1 MKLFKKLLA
10 VTLVAVLAMSLFTA
24 CGDASGVP
32 DSTAEM
38 AHWQNLNN
46 EARKYGLENGTV
58 LNDVD
63 YSKDLSAYTRE
74 KLNVYLELLNK
85 GEYLKYENDRYTN
98 EKLKSKLDEIDARCQ
113 RETGYKCTVYMISG
127 KDTNGNMKVDYSI
140 LYKRDGRGDLST
152 QRFLDADK
160 IGVACIANKQDS
172 QTYTMMECYQKVNK

>member
-46 EARKYGLENGTV
+46 EARKYGLEHGPV

-63 YSKDLSAYTRE
+63 YSKKLSTYTRE

-85 GEYLKYENDRYTN
+85 GEYLGYGNDRYTN
-98 EKLKSKLDEIDARCQ
+98 PTVKSKLAEIDARCQ
-113 RETGYKCTVYMISG
+113 KETGYKCTVYMISG
-127 KDTNGNMKVDYSI
+127 RDTNGNMKVDYSI
-140 LYKRDGRGDLST
+140 LYKQDVLGNST
-152 QRFLDADK
+152 TQHFLNADW
-160 IGVACIANKQDS
+160 IGVACIPNKQDS
-172 QTYTMMECYQKVNK
+172 KTYTMMECYQEIK

>member
-46 EARKYGLENGTV
+46 EARKYGLEYGPV

-63 YSKDLSAYTRE
+63 YSKELSAYTRE
-74 KLNVYLELLNK
+74 KLNVYLELLNN
-85 GEYLKYENDRYTN
+85 GEYLGYGNDRYTDKTLQN
-98 EKLKSKLDEIDARCQ
+98 KLDEIDARCQ
-113 RETGYKCTVYMISG
+113 KATGYKSTVYMISG
-127 KDTNGNMKVDYSI
+127 KDANGNMKVDYSI
-140 LYKRDGRGDLST
+140 LYKKDGLGKEST
-152 QRFLDADK
+152 DRFLNADW
-160 IGVACIANKQDS
+160 IGVACIANKKDS
-172 QTYTMMECYQKVNK
+172 KTYTMMECYQKVDK

>member
-46 EARKYGLENGTV
+46 AARKYGLEYGPV

-63 YSKDLSAYTRE
+63 YSKELSAYTRE

-127 KDTNGNMKVDYSI
+127 RDTNGNMQVDYSI

-152 QRFLDADK
+152 QRFLNADW

-172 QTYTMMECYQKVNK
+172 QTYTMMECYQKVDK

>member
-46 EARKYGLENGTV
+46 EARKYGLENGPV

-63 YSKDLSAYTRE
+63 YSKELSAYTRE

-85 GEYLKYENDRYTN
+85 GEYLGYGNDRYTD
-98 EKLKSKLDEIDARCQ
+98 KTLKNKLDEIDARCQ
-113 RETGYKCTVYMISG
+113 KATGYKCTVYMISG
-127 KDTNGNMKVDYSI
+127 KDANGNMKVDYSI
-140 LYKRDGRGDLST
+140 LYKQDGLGNSST
-152 QRFLDADK
+152 QRFLDADR
-160 IGVACIANKQDS
+160 IGVACIANNKDS
-172 QTYTMMECYQKVNK
+172 KTYTMMECYQKVDK

>member
-46 EARKYGLENGTV
+46 EARKYGLEHGPV

-63 YSKDLSAYTRE
+63 YSKKLSTYTRE

-85 GEYLKYENDRYTN
+85 GEYLGYGNDRYTN
-98 EKLKSKLDEIDARCQ
+98 PTVKSKLAEIDARCQ
-113 RETGYKCTVYMISG
+113 KETGYKCTVYMISG
-127 KDTNGNMKVDYSI
+127 RDTNGNMKVDYSI
-140 LYKRDGRGDLST
+140 LYKQDVLGNST
-152 QRFLDADK
+152 TQHFLNADW
-160 IGVACIANKQDS
+160 IGVACIPNKQDS
-172 QTYTMMECYQKVNK
+172 KTYTMMECYQKVNK

>member
-46 EARKYGLENGTV
+46 AARKYG
-58 LNDVD
+58 
-63 YSKDLSAYTRE
+63 
-74 KLNVYLELLNK
+74 
-85 GEYLKYENDRYTN
+85 LKYENDRYTN

-127 KDTNGNMKVDYSI
+127 RDTNGNMQVDYSI
-140 LYKRDGRGDLST
+140 LYKKDGLGKSST
-152 QRFLDADK
+152 DRFLNADW

-172 QTYTMMECYQKVNK
+172 QTYTMMECYQKVDK

>member
-46 EARKYGLENGTV
+46 AARKYGLEYGPV

-63 YSKDLSAYTRE
+63 YSKELSAYTRE

-85 GEYLKYENDRYTN
+85 GEYLGYGNDRYTN
-98 EKLKSKLDEIDARCQ
+98 PTVKSKLAEIDARCQ

-127 KDTNGNMKVDYSI
+127 KDANGNMQVDYSI
-140 LYKRDGRGDLST
+140 LYKQDGFGDSST
-152 QRFLDADK
+152 ERFGRADE

-172 QTYTMMECYQKVNK
+172 KTYTMMECYEEIKK

>member
-46 EARKYGLENGTV
+46 EARKYGLEHGPV

-63 YSKDLSAYTRE
+63 YSKELSAYTRE
-74 KLNVYLELLNK
+74 KLNVYLELLNN
-85 GEYLKYENDRYTN
+85 GEYLGYGNDRYTD
-98 EKLKSKLDEIDARCQ
+98 KTLKNKLDEIDARCQ
-113 RETGYKCTVYMISG
+113 KATGYKCTVYMISG
-127 KDTNGNMKVDYSI
+127 KDANGNMKVDYSI
-140 LYKRDGRGDLST
+140 LYKQDGLGKSST
-152 QRFLDADK
+152 DRFLNADW
-160 IGVACIANKQDS
+160 IGVACIANKKDS
-172 QTYTMMECYQKVNK
+172 KTYTMMECYQKVDK

>member
-46 EARKYGLENGTV
+46 AARKYGLEYGPV

-63 YSKDLSAYTRE
+63 YSKELSAYTRE
-74 KLNVYLELLNK
+74 KLNVYLELLNS
-85 GEYLKYENDRYTN
+85 GEYLGYGNDRYN
-98 EKLKSKLDEIDARCQ
+98 NPKLQKKLDEIDARCQ
-113 RETGYKCTVYMISG
+113 KETGYKCTVYMISG
-127 KDTNGNMKVDYSI
+127 KDANGNMQVDYSI
-140 LYKRDGRGDLST
+140 LYKQDGLGKSST
-152 QRFLDADK
+152 DRFLNADW

-172 QTYTMMECYQKVNK
+172 KTYTMMECYQKVNK

>member
-38 AHWQNLNN
+38 AHWQNLNIA
-46 EARKYGLENGTV
+46 ARKYGTENGTI

-63 YSKDLSAYTRE
+63 YSKELSAYTRE
-74 KLNVYLELLNK
+74 KLNVYLDLLNK
-85 GEYLKYENDRYTN
+85 GEYLGYGNDRYTN
-98 EKLKSKLDEIDARCQ
+98 PTVKSKLAEIDARCQ

-127 KDTNGNMKVDYSI
+127 KDTNGNMQVDYSI
-140 LYKRDGRGDLST
+140 LYKQDGFGDSST
-152 QRFLDADK
+152 NRFLNAQW
-160 IGVACIANKQDS
+160 IGVACVPNKQDS
-172 QTYTMMECYQKVNK
+172 KTYTMMECYQEVNK

>member
-1 MKLFKKLLA
+1 MKLFEKLLA

-63 YSKDLSAYTRE
+63 YSKELSTYTRE

-85 GEYLKYENDRYTN
+85 GEYLGYENDRYTD
-98 EKLKSKLDEIDARCQ
+98 KTLKNKLDEIDARCQ
-113 RETGYKCTVYMISG
+113 KETGYKCTVYMISG
-127 KDTNGNMKVDYSI
+127 KDANGNMKVDYSI
-140 LYKRDGRGDLST
+140 LYKRDGLGYPST
-152 QRFLDADK
+152 QRFLDADR
-160 IGVACIANKQDS
+160 IGVACIANKKDS
-172 QTYTMMECYQKVNK
+172 KTYTMMECYQEIK

>member
-46 EARKYGLENGTV
+46 AARKYGLEYGPV

-63 YSKDLSAYTRE
+63 YSKELSAYTRE

-85 GEYLKYENDRYTN
+85 GEYLGYENDRYNN
-98 EKLKSKLDEIDARCQ
+98 EKLKSKLDEINARCQ
-113 RETGYKCTVYMISG
+113 KETGYKCTVYMISG
-127 KDTNGNMKVDYSI
+127 KDANGNMQVDYSI
-140 LYKRDGRGDLST
+140 LYKQDGLGNSST
-152 QRFLDADK
+152 QRFLNADW

-172 QTYTMMECYQKVNK
+172 KTYTMMECYQKVDK

>member
-63 YSKDLSAYTRE
+63 YSKELSAYTRE

-85 GEYLKYENDRYTN
+85 GEYLGYGNDRYTD
-98 EKLKSKLDEIDARCQ
+98 KTLKNKLDEIDARCQ
-113 RETGYKCTVYMISG
+113 KATGYKCTVYMISG
-127 KDTNGNMKVDYSI
+127 KDANGNMKVDYSI
-140 LYKRDGRGDLST
+140 LYKQDGLGNSST
-152 QRFLDADK
+152 QRFLDADR
-160 IGVACIANKQDS
+160 IGVACIANKKDS
-172 QTYTMMECYQKVNK
+172 KTYTMMECYQKVDK

>member
-10 VTLVAVLAMSLFTA
+10 ITLVAVLAMSLFTA

-46 EARKYGLENGTV
+46 EARKYGLEHGPV

-63 YSKDLSAYTRE
+63 YSKKLSTYTRE

-85 GEYLKYENDRYTN
+85 GEYLGYGNDRYTN
-98 EKLKSKLDEIDARCQ
+98 PTVKSKLAEIDARCQ
-113 RETGYKCTVYMISG
+113 KETGYKCTVYMISG
-127 KDTNGNMKVDYSI
+127 RDTNGNMKVDYSI
-140 LYKRDGRGDLST
+140 LYKQDVLGNST
-152 QRFLDADK
+152 TQHFLNADW
-160 IGVACIANKQDS
+160 IGVACIPNKQDS
-172 QTYTMMECYQKVNK
+172 KTYTMMECYQKVNK

>member
-46 EARKYGLENGTV
+46 AAKKYGIESGTI

-63 YSKDLSAYTRE
+63 YSKELSAYTRE
-74 KLNVYLELLNK
+74 KLNIYLELLNQGK
-85 GEYLKYENDRYTN
+85 YLGYGNERYTN
-98 EKLKSKLDEIDARCQ
+98 ENLKNKLNEIDARCQ
-113 RETGYKCTVYMISG
+113 KETGYKCTVYMISG
-127 KDTNGNMKVDYSI
+127 KDTNGNMQVDYSI
-140 LYKRDGRGDLST
+140 LYKQDGRGDSST
-152 QRFLDADK
+152 ERFLNADG

-172 QTYTMMECYQKVNK
+172 MTYTMMECYQKINK

>member
-63 YSKDLSAYTRE
+63 YSKELSAYTRE

-85 GEYLKYENDRYTN
+85 GEYLGYENDRYTD
-98 EKLKSKLDEIDARCQ
+98 KTLKNKLDEIDARCQ
-113 RETGYKCTVYMISG
+113 KATGYKCTVYMISG
-127 KDTNGNMKVDYSI
+127 KDANGNMKVDYSI
-140 LYKRDGRGDLST
+140 LYKRDGLGYPST
-152 QRFLDADK
+152 QRFLDADR
-160 IGVACIANKQDS
+160 IGVACIANKKDS
-172 QTYTMMECYQKVNK
+172 KTYTMMECYQEVNK

>member
-63 YSKDLSAYTRE
+63 YSKELSAYTRE

-85 GEYLKYENDRYTN
+85 GEYLGYGNDRYTD
-98 EKLKSKLDEIDARCQ
+98 KTLKNKLDEIDARCQ
-113 RETGYKCTVYMISG
+113 KATGYKCTVYMISG
-127 KDTNGNMKVDYSI
+127 KDANGNMKVDYSI
-140 LYKRDGRGDLST
+140 LYKQDGLGNSST
-152 QRFLDADK
+152 QRFLDADR
-160 IGVACIANKQDS
+160 IGVACIANKKDS
-172 QTYTMMECYQKVNK
+172 KTYTMMECYQKVNK